1 MSSDI
6 GLRFYVGTTESGE
19 AVYGDFQTAG
29 HFISAGST
37 GSGHTSFDEAAFV
50 TYMLQNYTPDE
61 LQFVMIDPKQVQL
74 IPYEDIPHLW
84 RPLAMTPDSTKD
96 AITTLHAEMVR
107 RFQLWVNRGV
117 RFIADYNARSTE
129 NLPSIILLVT
139 EVTDLMMI
147 DEDFY
152 GKKFKQLSERGRAVG
167 IHLYLATQRPNQD
180 VLSDTL
186 LNEVRGRLVFSVS
199 DEEDSIR
206 LLGEP
211 GAEKITE
218 PGRLIF
224 VDRRSGIKENVK
236 APLVADEKVMK
247 IVNDIEMKYAA

>member
-1 MSSDI
+1 MNDSTSLQFLI
-6 GLRFYVGTTESGE
+6 GTTDDGKK
-19 AVYGDFQTAG
+19 VYGDFKKSG
-29 HFISAGST
+29 HFISSGHV
-37 GSGHTSFDEAAFV
+37 GSGHASYDEAAFV
-50 TYMLQNYTPDE
+50 TYLLQNYTPDE

-74 IPYEDIPHLW
+74 IPYEGIPHLW

-107 RFQLWVNRGV
+107 RFQLWANQGV
-117 RFIADYNARSTE
+117 RFIADYNAKSGE

-139 EVTDLMMI
+139 EVADLMMI

-167 IHLYLATQRPNQD
+167 IHLYLATQRPSQD
-180 VLSDTL
+180 VLSGTL

-218 PGRLIF
+218 PGRSIF

-236 APLVADEKVMK
+236 SPLVTDEEVMK

>member
-1 MSSDI
+1 MSSST

-19 AVYGDFQTAG
+19 AIYGDFQTAG

-37 GSGHTSFDEAAFV
+37 GSGHASFDEAAFV
-50 TYMLQNYTPDE
+50 TYMLQNYAPDE

-74 IPYEDIPHLW
+74 IPYEGIPHLW
-84 RPLAMTPDSTKD
+84 RPLAMTPDSVRD
-96 AITTLHAEMVR
+96 AVIDLHKEMIQ
-107 RFQLWVNRGV
+107 RFQLFANLGV
-117 RFIADYNARSTE
+117 RSIAEYNTQSEE
-129 NLPSIILLVT
+129 NLPSIILLAT
-139 EVTDLMMI
+139 EIADLMMI

-167 IHLYLATQRPNQD
+167 IHLYLATQRPSQD

-236 APLVADEKVMK
+236 SPLVTDEEVMK
-247 IVNDIEMKYAA
+247 IVNDIEMKYAT